1 MRVTGNYFTNG
12 FLNRLNTLA
21 ANQQRLQNQVSTGQR
36 ISAPEDDP
44 AAVQRTLGLQAEQK
58 QVLQYSTNIASLQD
72 RAMASFNVLKSVK
85 SVSDRAGE
93 IATLADGT
101 KSPVELKS
109 YAAEVTQMIKQAV
122 QTMNGKH
129 NDSYLFGGTQGSQP
143 PFTMA
148 TDANGNVMG
157 VTYQGNTEV
166 AQGEVEAGV
175 TLGVDVPGA
184 NSTGSGARG
193 VVADSRSGADF
204 FNHLI
209 SLQNNLLAG
218 NATATTAINTTD
230 LPNLKKDEENLIGH
244 ITNNGALQTRLETSA
259 TIAGNRKQSLSK
271 MVSQE
276 ADANITDTI
285 VQLNQAQYAYQAA
298 LQSGAGIMKTSLLDY
313 LR

>member
-12 FLNRLNTLA
+12 FINRLNTLS

-44 AAVQRTLGLQAEQK
+44 ASVQRTLGLQAEQR

-72 RAMASFNVLKSVK
+72 RATASFNVLKSVK

-101 KSPVELKS
+101 KSPEELKS
-109 YAAEVTQMIKQAV
+109 YAAEVTQMIKQTV

-143 PFTMA
+143 FTMV
-148 TDANGNVMG
+148 TDANGNVTS

-166 AQGEVEAGV
+166 AQSEVEAGV

-230 LPNLKKDEENLIGH
+230 LPNLKKDEENLIDH
-244 ITNNGALQTRLETSA
+244 ITNNGAMQTRLETSA
-259 TIAGNRKQSLSK
+259 TIADNRKQSLSK